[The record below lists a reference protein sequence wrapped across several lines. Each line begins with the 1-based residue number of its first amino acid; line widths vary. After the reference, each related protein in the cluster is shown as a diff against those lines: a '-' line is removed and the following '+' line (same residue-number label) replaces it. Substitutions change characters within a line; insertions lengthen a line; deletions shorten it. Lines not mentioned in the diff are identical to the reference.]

1 MNTKA
6 IFLAVSLFL
15 PLCGHGQASPPAKP
29 RIIVSTDIGGTD
41 PDDNQSMA
49 HLLMYSDR
57 FDIEGIV
64 SSPSY
69 GKGSKEEILR
79 MIDLYAQDYPKLRR
93 HNKQLMKPSALR
105 RLCKQGHR
113 GLFTIKG
120 YDKPTEG
127 SEWIIRQARKKS
139 DRPLWILVWG
149 TLEDVA
155 QALHDAPDIV
165 PRIRVY
171 FIGGANKKWGV
182 CGYNYIVSN
191 FPTLWF
197 IENNGSYRG
206 FISENKLNDK
216 YNTGYFDYAIKG
228 AGSLGDD
235 FRNYYNGIVKMGDT
249 PSLLYMMDGDPE
261 NPGKACWGGQFTKV
275 GQSARRV
282 FDRQLTVADTVPV
295 YSVVEMIFRG
305 PELAIP
311 PDSVCFTAT
320 IDKQQWAGYHTG
332 YGAYTLLYSPK
343 SPARLS
349 YVTASP
355 ISQLD
360 GLTGEFVADGSWPG
374 DASEQNYNVGQHW
387 YSDLPQAELYR
398 QRWQGAA
405 TTYKWRNDVL
415 DDWAARW
422 NWLKG
427 NE

>member
-1 MNTKA
+1 MKPT
-6 IFLAVSLFL
+6 IIISIISILL
-15 PLCGHGQASPPAKP
+15 PLIGNGQVKPPTKP
-29 RIIVSTDIGGTD
+29 RVIVSTDIGGTD

-49 HLLMYSDR
+49 HLLMYSDQ
-57 FDIEGIV
+57 FDIEGII

-79 MIDLYAQDYPKLRR
+79 MIDLYAKDYPSLRR
-93 HNKQLMKPSALR
+93 HNKQLMTPSALR

-120 YDKPTEG
+120 YDTPTEG
-127 SEWIIRQARKKS
+127 SEWIVRQARKES

-182 CGYNYIVSN
+182 CGYNYIASH
-191 FPTLWF
+191 FPQLWF

-206 FISENKLNDK
+206 FITDNKRSDK
-216 YNTGYFDYAIKG
+216 YNTGYYDYAISG
-228 AGSLGDD
+228 AGALGDD
-235 FRNYYNGIVKMGDT
+235 FVNYYKGIVKMGDT

-261 NPGKACWGGQFTKV
+261 NPERGSWGGQFV
-275 GQSARRV
+275 RVAQSARRV
-282 FDRQLTVADTVPV
+282 YERQLTVADTVPV
-295 YSVVEMIFRG
+295 YSVVEMRFCG
-305 PELAIP
+305 PKLDIS

-320 IDKQQWAGYHTG
+320 IDKQQWAGYYTG
-332 YGAYTLLYSPK
+332 NGTYTLLYSPK

-349 YVTASP
+349 YVTASS

-374 DASEQNYNVGQHW
+374 DMTRDNYTVGSHW
-387 YSDLPQAELYR
+387 YSDLSQTEYYR
-398 QRWQGAA
+398 QRWQGAE
-405 TTYKWRNDVL
+405 TTYKWRNAVL
-415 DDWAARW
+415 DDWAQRW
-422 NWLKG
+422 KWLKRQ
-427 NE
+427 